1 MRRAPDRPAPLSAQ
15 VGAGALEDAPRTP
28 PSPAKPRGF
37 TLIGS
42 LGGLPSGAPQT
53 PPLSAKGRGFTLI
66 ELLVVMAIIGV
77 LAAIGI
83 PMLLSTPIKAKEAAL
98 KENLF
103 TFRSCLDQY
112 KADKGR
118 YPESLEVLVQER
130 YIRKVPVDPFTKS
143 ADTWQLV
150 FEEPTSADAASDEPP
165 GVIDV
170 HSGSDKTA
178 LDGTLYS
185 SW

>member
-1 MRRAPDRPAPLSAQ
+1 MSPDENPETPETAVGPPGACRTLPAPA
-15 VGAGALEDAPRTP
+15 R
-28 PSPAKPRGF
+28 PRGF
-37 TLIGS
+37 TLIGR
-42 LGGLPSGAPQT
+42 LGGFPLVAPRT
-53 PPLSAKGRGFTLI
+53 PPAPGKPRGFTLI
-66 ELLVVMAIIGV
+66 ELLVVMAIIGI

-83 PMLLSTPIKAKEAAL
+83 PMLLNTPIKAKEAAL

-118 YPESLEVLVQER
+118 YPESLEVLVQDK

-150 FEEPTSADAASDEPP
+150 LEEPDSAEAASDEPP
-165 GVIDV
+165 GIIDV
-170 HSGSDKTA
+170 KSGSDLTA
-178 LDGTLYS
+178 LDGTRYDT
-185 SW
+185 W

>member
-1 MRRAPDRPAPLSAQ
+1 MPSSPALLLPYPGPDAAEPFR
-15 VGAGALEDAPRTP
+15 GAPRTP
-28 PSPAKPRGF
+28 PGSNPRGF
-37 TLIGS
+37 TLV
-42 LGGLPSGAPQT
+42 
-53 PPLSAKGRGFTLI
+53 
-66 ELLVVMAIIGV
+66 ELLVVMAIIGI
-77 LAAIGI
+77 LASIGI

-118 YPESLEVLVQER
+118 YPESLEVLVQEK
-130 YIRKVPVDPFTKS
+130 YIRKVPIDPFTKS

-150 FEEPTSADAASDEPP
+150 FEEPSSAEAASEEPP
-165 GVIDV
+165 GIIDV
-170 HSGSDKTA
+170 HSGSDLTA
-178 LDGTLYS
+178 LDGTAYS

>member
-1 MRRAPDRPAPLSAQ
+1 MPSSPAPPLPYPVPDGTDS
-15 VGAGALEDAPRTP
+15 LPRAPRTP
-28 PSPAKPRGF
+28 PVSNPRGF
-37 TLIGS
+37 TLV
-42 LGGLPSGAPQT
+42 
-53 PPLSAKGRGFTLI
+53 
-66 ELLVVMAIIGV
+66 ELLVVMAIIGI
-77 LAAIGI
+77 LASIGI

-118 YPESLEVLVQER
+118 YPESLEVLVQEK
-130 YIRKVPVDPFTKS
+130 YIRKVPIDPFTKS
-143 ADTWQLV
+143 AETWELV
-150 FEEPTSADAASDEPP
+150 YEEPSSADAASEEPP

-170 HSGSDKTA
+170 RSGSDLTA
-178 LDGTLYS
+178 LDGTPYN

>member
-1 MRRAPDRPAPLSAQ
+1 MRRALDRPAPAPAQ
-15 VGAGALEDAPRTP
+15 VEAGTLEDAPRTP
-28 PSPAKPRGF
+28 PLPPR
-37 TLIGS
+37 
-42 LGGLPSGAPQT
+42 P
-53 PPLSAKGRGFTLI
+53 RGFTLI
-66 ELLVVMAIIGV
+66 ELLVVMAIIGI

-130 YIRKVPVDPFTKS
+130 YIRKVPVDPFTAS
-143 ADTWQLV
+143 ADTWVLV
-150 FEEPTSADAASDEPP
+150 FDEPSSADAASDEPA